1 MKLIAINDFIYIYII
16 KKESHP
22 LGVEKMVPAFA
33 FEVGRS
39 SLEIGE
45 KKHFPPSTKI
55 ETNKTN

>member
-1 MKLIAINDFIYIYII
+1 
-16 KKESHP
+16 
-22 LGVEKMVPAFA
+22 MVPAFA

-55 ETNKTN
+55 ETNKTNWSKEKKKNSGHKELFGIF

>member
-1 MKLIAINDFIYIYII
+1 
-16 KKESHP
+16 
-22 LGVEKMVPAFA
+22 MVPAFA

-55 ETNKTN
+55 ETNKTNWSKEKKKNSGHKELFGIFYTIVFSI

>member
-1 MKLIAINDFIYIYII
+1 M